1 MSAAERE
8 RATSPHV
15 IRGPAETEAAHA
27 TALTEAGE
35 PIVAD
40 VDASELP
47 DTVFGAR
54 DLTWWGTAAFMTF
67 EGVTLVVCAASYFYL
82 WRNVQTWPP
91 PGIRPPSWG
100 LATFGVVLYLLS
112 LLPMVKL
119 SHAARHM
126 DLAGVKRWLL
136 VGSAFAAAFTIVRAL
151 EFRTLHVSW
160 ATNAYGSLLWVIL
173 GLHGTLVAIEL
184 AEVVGMTIIMHGD
197 DPEPKHFTDA
207 ADIAF
212 YWYFLVGSWLPLYA
226 MVWLLPRWA

>member
-1 MSAAERE
+1 MSG
-8 RATSPHV
+8 PV
-15 IRGPAETEAAHA
+15 IRGPAATGAAHA
-27 TALTEAGE
+27 TALTERGE

-54 DLTWWGTAAFMTF
+54 DLTWWGTLAFMVI

-91 PGIRPPSWG
+91 PGIRPPSPG
-100 LATFGVVLYLLS
+100 IATVGVALWLLS
-112 LLPMVKL
+112 VPAMVKL
-119 SHAARHM
+119 SGAARHM
-126 DLAGVKRWLL
+126 DLAGVRRWLL
-136 VGSAFAAAFTIVRAL
+136 VGCAFALVLAIVRAL

-160 ATNAYGSLLWVIL
+160 STNAYGSLLWTIL
-173 GLHGTLVAIEL
+173 GFHATLVLIEV
-184 AEVVGMTIIMHGD
+184 AEVIGMTAIMHGE

-207 ADIAF
+207 GDIAF
-212 YWYFLVGSWLPLYA
+212 YWYFLAGSWLPLYA